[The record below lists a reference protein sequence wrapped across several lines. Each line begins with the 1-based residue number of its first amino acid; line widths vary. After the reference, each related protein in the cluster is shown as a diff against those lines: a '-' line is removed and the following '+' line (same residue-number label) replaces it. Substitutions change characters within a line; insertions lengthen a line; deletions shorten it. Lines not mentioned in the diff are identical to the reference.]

1 MARQI
6 SSSNLYI
13 AIFAFVIFLVTL
25 ALPIILPILGY
36 TITDTGF
43 LITTWV
49 EAVIVF
55 FGAFAGV
62 KIGKEI
68 RRRVQR

>member
-1 MARQI
+1 M
-6 SSSNLYI
+6 SSTNTII
-13 AIFAFVIFLVTL
+13 AIIAFVIFVVTL

-36 TITDTGF
+36 PITDTVF
-43 LITTWV
+43 TYTTWV

-62 KIGKEI
+62 KIGKVI
-68 RRRVQR
+68 RNKAQR